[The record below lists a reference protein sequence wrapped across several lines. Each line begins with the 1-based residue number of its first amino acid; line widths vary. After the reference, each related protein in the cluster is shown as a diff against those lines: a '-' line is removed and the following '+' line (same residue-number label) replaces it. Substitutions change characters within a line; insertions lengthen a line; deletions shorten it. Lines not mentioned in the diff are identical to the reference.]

1 MERTVIFCPEVR
13 KHPALCPLFGTP
25 EKAKKRAKRVHSKA
39 LGAVRASEWTA
50 PAIEDAVRALPGS
63 REIPAKQ
70 ALLALRAAVTGRT
83 VSPPLFETMYLLG
96 RERTLARLGRW

>member
-1 MERTVIFCPEVR
+1 MFIQQV
-13 KHPALCPLFGTP
+13 A
-25 EKAKKRAKRVHSKA
+25 
-39 LGAVRASEWTA
+39 GAVRASEWTA